1 MSRIAEHDL
10 SLMHSTC
17 EADHTNWNPQ
27 SSSERSERTQYQD
40 WTRAQPETKI
50 QHQHR
55 LESHKPQL
63 SLTYAISPVQMTLT
77 SFQAAAI
84 LTPRSR
90 ETGGVNAPKGIS
102 SRGSTWRVG
111 RAVYGDSLENCRGG
125 NSSGGSNPSPSARI
139 STVRICSSRKF
150 SSLFKNRVESS
161 ASGEVGERLIPQ
173 SC

>member
-1 MSRIAEHDL
+1 MRRITPVTSLNPLAPRPKEPKTKTELKPSRKRKSIININ
-10 SLMHSTC
+10 SNRT
-17 EADHTNWNPQ
+17 DH
-27 SSSERSERTQYQD
+27 
-40 WTRAQPETKI
+40 I
-50 QHQHR
+50 
-55 LESHKPQL
+55 
-63 SLTYAISPVQMTLT
+63 YAISPVQMTLT

-90 ETGGVNAPKGIS
+90 ETRGVNAPKGIS

-125 NSSGGSNPSPSARI
+125 NSSGGSNPSPSAR
-139 STVRICSSRKF
+139 TF
-150 SSLFKNRVESS
+150 SSILKNRVESS